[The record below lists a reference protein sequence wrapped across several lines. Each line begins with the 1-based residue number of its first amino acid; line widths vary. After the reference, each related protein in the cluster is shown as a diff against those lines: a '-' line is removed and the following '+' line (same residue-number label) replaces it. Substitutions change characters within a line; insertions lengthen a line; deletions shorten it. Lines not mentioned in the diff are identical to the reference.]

1 MIFIF
6 KFFKKKDK
14 RYLYFMNKEDVV
26 ENIVKL
32 IESMGVWCFNR
43 VILKFCCVSCEM
55 IICSNF

>member
-1 MIFIF
+1 
-6 KFFKKKDK
+6 
-14 RYLYFMNKEDVV
+14 MNKEDVV